1 MRKEGISINLK
12 SILDLSA
19 KLNNS
24 VDINLIL
31 NSTLLSIMGKLGISR
46 SAIYSKNEDKFNI
59 LIKKGKCEINSI
71 DFFEIDKL
79 RKIDENNPSESIL
92 LTCNYKYIIPLYV
105 ADNLEFIIVLS
116 ESLIYPDIN
125 EEEIEYLNL
134 LTNIA
139 SIALQNAKNFQH
151 LDIQKTKAERKNILL
166 ENLFQNARYFFSY
179 FQKDEIINILSYN
192 LMGQLIINKF
202 AVILYNDN
210 NQLIHAKNKFQ
221 NEFSKKTISKF
232 INTKHTSHTAN
243 LPDDEVKSELEKN
256 DVSLIAPL
264 IFKTEVKGLIFVG
277 KSMSKKSFDDD
288 DLLFIEYLG
297 NTAIAAL
304 ENDRLFKEEL
314 KKKQLESELNLAL
327 EIQQGLFQV
336 KICYWINLISM
347 EKVFLLSK
355 LVAIITTISKWIMD
369 VTSYL

>member
-116 ESLIYPDIN
+116 ESLITQI
-125 EEEIEYLNL
+125 
-134 LTNIA
+134 
-139 SIALQNAKNFQH
+139 
-151 LDIQKTKAERKNILL
+151 
-166 ENLFQNARYFFSY
+166 
-179 FQKDEIINILSYN
+179 
-192 LMGQLIINKF
+192 
-202 AVILYNDN
+202 
-210 NQLIHAKNKFQ
+210 
-221 NEFSKKTISKF
+221 
-232 INTKHTSHTAN
+232 
-243 LPDDEVKSELEKN
+243 
-256 DVSLIAPL
+256 
-264 IFKTEVKGLIFVG
+264 
-277 KSMSKKSFDDD
+277 
-288 DLLFIEYLG
+288 
-297 NTAIAAL
+297 
-304 ENDRLFKEEL
+304 
-314 KKKQLESELNLAL
+314 
-327 EIQQGLFQV
+327 
-336 KICYWINLISM
+336 
-347 EKVFLLSK
+347 
-355 LVAIITTISKWIMD
+355 
-369 VTSYL
+369 